1 MEDAHTVHTNVT
13 GDRSSAYFGV
23 FDGHGSSQFA
33 LYCSE
38 NLHQLI
44 IASKHFSECI
54 DTVIMLVL
62 VVRGG
67 GESGSVCFSLCMYN
81 IVLVAVS
88 SVV

>member
-44 IASKHFSECI
+44 TASKHFGEYEWLY
-54 DTVIMLVL
+54 IMLVQ
-62 VVRGG
+62 VV
-67 GESGSVCFSLCMYN
+67 GEAG
-81 IVLVAVS
+81 
-88 SVV
+88 

>member
-13 GDRSSAYFGV
+13 GDRRSAYFGV

-44 IASKHFSECI
+44 IGSKHFGECI
-54 DTVIMLVL
+54 NTVLIMLVL
-62 VVRGG
+62 VVGG
-67 GESGSVCFSLCMYN
+67 GRVG
-81 IVLVAVS
+81 VLVLLVY
-88 SVV
+88 V

>member
-13 GDRSSAYFGV
+13 GDRRSAYFGV

-44 IASKHFSECI
+44 IGSKHFGECI
-54 DTVIMLVL
+54 NTVIMLVPVSSGAGRVGVL
-62 VVRGG
+62 VLLV
-67 GESGSVCFSLCMYN
+67 YN
-81 IVLVAVS
+81 SIIFVAVS
-88 SVV
+88 LVV

>member
-13 GDRSSAYFGV
+13 GDRRSAYFGV

-44 IASKHFSECI
+44 IGSKHFGEYI
-54 DTVIMLVL
+54 NTVIML
-62 VVRGG
+62 
-67 GESGSVCFSLCMYN
+67 GEAGSVCLSSLCMYN
-81 IVLVAVS
+81 IVFVAVS
-88 SVV
+88 LVM

>member
-1 MEDAHTVHTNVT
+1 MEDAHTVHMNVT

-44 IASKHFSECI
+44 INSKHFGECDNRECYYAGI
-54 DTVIMLVL
+54 STKSCI
-62 VVRGG
+62 GG
-67 GESGSVCFSLCMYN
+67 GRS
-81 IVLVAVS
+81 IVRLV
-88 SVV
+88 